1 MVRHSTTQI
10 VLVFKFY
17 MCCSVYVCEIER
29 VRNSQ
34 VKNMRNDIIRNVLSF
49 TILAWLL
56 VMGFP
61 NLIPFVFRTPQ
72 SIWKVITIFTRK
84 KTATFTR
91 KIQTQE
97 PIEVEMVNLQKS
109 KSYSYLESAFSPWR
123 ILRVCSWQPNR
134 TLRDCENK
142 ESVMLSEERW
152 KQKKKQRPTEE
163 ETSWPHGAQ
172 RGDCRSIYIGR
183 LLSLNCS
190 LRLSLHVQLHVHS
203 NSSLNLIIIY
213 PKFNKKKN

>member
-1 MVRHSTTQI
+1 MVKTSKKTAT
-10 VLVFKFY
+10 
-17 MCCSVYVCEIER
+17 
-29 VRNSQ
+29 
-34 VKNMRNDIIRNVLSF
+34 
-49 TILAWLL
+49 
-56 VMGFP
+56 
-61 NLIPFVFRTPQ
+61 
-72 SIWKVITIFTRK
+72 FTRKIQTQKPIEAEMVKTSK

-213 PKFNKKKN
+213 PNFNKKKI

>member
-1 MVRHSTTQI
+1 MT
-10 VLVFKFY
+10 
-17 MCCSVYVCEIER
+17 
-29 VRNSQ
+29 
-34 VKNMRNDIIRNVLSF
+34 
-49 TILAWLL
+49 L

-61 NLIPFVFRTPQ
+61 YLIPFDFRTPQ
-72 SIWKVITIFTRK
+72 SIWKVITIFARKNTATFTRKIQTQKPIEAEMVKTSK

-142 ESVMLSEERW
+142 ECDAFRGEMEAEEKTTANW
-152 KQKKKQRPTEE
+152 
-163 ETSWPHGAQ
+163 
-172 RGDCRSIYIGR
+172 RGDLLASWRATWR
-183 LLSLNCS
+183 LP
-190 LRLSLHVQLHVHS
+190 LHFYYFYK
-203 NSSLNLIIIY
+203 N
-213 PKFNKKKN
+213 NKK